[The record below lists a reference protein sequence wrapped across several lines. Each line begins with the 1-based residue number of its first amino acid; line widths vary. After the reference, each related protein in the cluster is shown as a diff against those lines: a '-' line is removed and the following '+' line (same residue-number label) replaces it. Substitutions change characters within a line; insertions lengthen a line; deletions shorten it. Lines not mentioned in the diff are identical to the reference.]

1 SFQGNCMFYACAA
14 LLIYY
19 GALNLPHDVR
29 CLWGRRS
36 AATLLSIFNWVAMIG
51 SMITDIPI
59 SVNTTQVWSIYSF
72 PISGYDYLQIIHPTR
87 CAPYDYAYSAIFF
100 TNSAIS
106 PVVAALR
113 VHALSRGNWY
123 WVLPVCLLGMVPV
136 GTNIWFLTQET
147 WTFIPQLGCT
157 GIVSMPEALYVAYA
171 DLVVLSIP
179 DAVVITTRAS
189 VIVSDILVVAATW
202 YYICRTSA
210 VREHLARGVWAAKP
224 GITTVMFRNVGKY
237 DSVEYGT
244 HRLYSIISLL
254 NVIDLVVNLISIS
267 VRSYSYTVDITD
279 LITAMTSI
287 LISHF
292 LICIREAAERSIQT
306 FTSQSLSFIDSQGNS
321 VPLPWLS
328 SIEFAADIANSSAR
342 DRNGNAFGD
351 LEDDLDL
358 RGEDDARDADNDAIE
373 LEPLSVP

>member
-1 SFQGNCMFYACAA
+1 MSGSLSSKQSFDAEVESIGKQHASRSPSH
-14 LLIYY
+14 
-19 GALNLPHDVR
+19 PH
-29 CLWGRRS
+29 
-36 AATLLSIFNWVAMIG
+36 SIFE
-51 SMITDIPI
+51 
-59 SVNTTQVWSIYSF
+59 
-72 PISGYDYLQIIHPTR
+72 
-87 CAPYDYAYSAIFF
+87 
-100 TNSAIS
+100 
-106 PVVAALR
+106 VVAALR

-157 GIVSMPEALYVAYA
+157 GIVSMPEALYVA
-171 DLVVLSIP
+171 
-179 DAVVITTRAS
+179 VVITTRAS

-224 GITTVMFRNVGKY
+224 GITTVMFRN
-237 DSVEYGT
+237 GT
-244 HRLYSIISLL
+244 LYFM
-254 NVIDLVVNLISIS
+254 
-267 VRSYSYTVDITD
+267 
-279 LITAMTSI
+279 MTSI

-373 LEPLSVP
+373 LEPLTSTGFGDQVHAISRAVLFIHVLFSMSHNSGMRCQTEFFESALHVICVSCSELPKSVNVGDIDNMRYACLNERQLQVYCAFVAGSRGPMARMDTLLVHLYLFCVSCMLFIWTAK

>member
-1 SFQGNCMFYACAA
+1 MSGSLSSKQSFDAE
-14 LLIYY
+14 
-19 GALNLPHDVR
+19 VE
-29 CLWGRRS
+29 
-36 AATLLSIFNWVAMIG
+36 SI
-51 SMITDIPI
+51 
-59 SVNTTQVWSIYSF
+59 
-72 PISGYDYLQIIHPTR
+72 GYDYLQIIHPTR

-136 GTNIWFLTQET
+136 GTNIWLLTQET
-147 WTFIPQLGCT
+147 WSFIPQLGCT
-157 GIVSMPEALYVAYA
+157 GIVSMPEALYV
-171 DLVVLSIP
+171 
-179 DAVVITTRAS
+179 AVVITTRAS

-224 GITTVMFRNVGKY
+224 SITTVMFRN
-237 DSVEYGT
+237 GT
-244 HRLYSIISLL
+244 LYFIIISLL

-267 VRSYSYTVDITD
+267 SYSYTVDITD

-287 LISHF
+287 LVSHF

-342 DRNGNAFGD
+342 DSNGNAFSD

-373 LEPLSVP
+373 LEPLTSTGFGDQVHAISRAVLFIHVLFFHVPQFRYEMSN

>member
-1 SFQGNCMFYACAA
+1 MSGSLSLAQSFDAE
-14 LLIYY
+14 
-19 GALNLPHDVR
+19 VE
-29 CLWGRRS
+29 
-36 AATLLSIFNWVAMIG
+36 SI
-51 SMITDIPI
+51 
-59 SVNTTQVWSIYSF
+59 
-72 PISGYDYLQIIHPTR
+72 GYDSLQIIHPTR
-87 CAPYDYAYSAIFF
+87 CAPYDSAYSEIFF

-123 WVLPVCLLGMVPV
+123 WVLPVCLLGMMPV

-147 WTFIPQLGCT
+147 WTFIPRLGCT
-157 GIVSMPEALYVAYA
+157 GIVSMSEALY
-171 DLVVLSIP
+171 

-224 GITTVMFRNVGKY
+224 NITTVMFRN
-237 DSVEYGT
+237 GT
-244 HRLYSIISLL
+244 LYFIMISLL

-267 VRSYSYTVDITD
+267 SYSYTVDITD

-292 LICIREAAERSIQT
+292 LICIREAAERSIQA
-306 FTSQSLSFIDSQGNS
+306 FTSQSLSFIDSQSSS
-321 VPLPWLS
+321 VPRPWLS
-328 SIEFAADIANSSAR
+328 SMTFAADIANSSAR
-342 DRNGNAFGD
+342 DSNGNNFSD

-373 LEPLSVP
+373 LEPLTSTGFDDQVHALSRAVLFIHVLFFHVPEFRYEVCTE